1 MDRVFNFSAG
11 PSAMPLEILEEAKA
25 DLLNYKGC
33 GMSVMEMS
41 HRSQDFQEI
50 IDAAEADL
58 RDLMRIPENYRVLFL
73 QGGGTLQF
81 SMVPINL
88 LRNTK
93 KADYVLTGMWA
104 KKACAEAEKFGD
116 IRVAASSEDD
126 HFHFVPKLSA
136 GDFRSDADYVYIT
149 TNNTIYGTRYNYIPD
164 TGGIV
169 LAADQSSN
177 FLSEVYDVNDFGL
190 IYAGAQKNVGPA
202 GVTIVIIREDLLGH
216 APSGTP
222 IYLDYKTHAD
232 KGSMYNTPPCFS
244 IYMAGLTF
252 KWLKR
257 YGGIE
262 AIQQHNIEK
271 SERLYS
277 AIDNS
282 DLFNCPVR
290 REDRSRMNVVFSTGS
305 KEIDAAF
312 ITEAKEA
319 GLVNLKGHRSVGG
332 MRASIFN
339 AMPDEGVD
347 ALISFM
353 KAFEK
358 KGQNK

>member
-1 MDRVFNFSAG
+1 
-11 PSAMPLEILEEAKA
+11 MPLEVLEEAKN
-25 DLLNYKGC
+25 DMLNYKGC

-41 HRSQDFQEI
+41 HRSQDFQNI
-50 IDAAEADL
+50 IDTAEADL
-58 RDLMRIPENYRVLFL
+58 RDLMKIPDNYTVLFL

-88 LRNTK
+88 LRNTG
-93 KADYVLTGMWA
+93 KADYIVTGTWA
-104 KKACAEAEKFGD
+104 KKACSEASKFGD
-116 IRVAASSEDD
+116 IRVAASSEQDK
-126 HFHFVPKLSA
+126 FTWVPKLSA

-177 FLSEVYDVNDFGL
+177 FLSEEYNVSDFGL

-202 GVTIVIIREDLLGH
+202 GVTIVIIRNDLLGH
-216 APSGTP
+216 APENTP
-222 IYLDYKTHAD
+222 LYLDYKIHAD

-252 KWLKR
+252 QWIKKT
-257 YGGIE
+257 GGVKAIE
-262 AIQQHNIEK
+262 QRNIDQA
-271 SERLYS
+271 SRLYS

-282 DLFNCPVR
+282 HLFHAPVR
-290 REDRSRMNVVFSTGS
+290 AEDRSRMNIVFTTGDDELNAKFVS
-305 KEIDAAF
+305 
-312 ITEAKEA
+312 EAKQK
-319 GLVNLKGHRSVGG
+319 GLVNLKGHRSLGG
-332 MRASIFN
+332 MRASLYN

-347 ALISFM
+347 ALITFI
-353 KAFEK
+353 KDFERSN
-358 KGQNK
+358 NK

>member
-1 MDRVFNFSAG
+1 
-11 PSAMPLEILEEAKA
+11 MPLEVLEEAKN
-25 DLLNYKGC
+25 DMLNYKGC

-41 HRSQDFQEI
+41 HRSQDFQNI
-50 IDAAEADL
+50 IDTAEADL
-58 RDLMRIPENYRVLFL
+58 RDLMKIPDNYTVLFL

-88 LRNTK
+88 LRNTG
-93 KADYVLTGMWA
+93 KADYIVTGTWA
-104 KKACAEAEKFGD
+104 KKACSEASKFGD
-116 IRVAASSEDD
+116 IRVAASSEQDK
-126 HFHFVPKLSA
+126 FTWVPKLSA

-177 FLSEVYDVNDFGL
+177 FLSEEYNVSDFGL

-202 GVTIVIIREDLLGH
+202 GVTIVIIRNDLLGH
-216 APSGTP
+216 APENTP
-222 IYLDYKTHAD
+222 LYLDYKIHAD

-252 KWLKR
+252 QWIKKN
-257 YGGIE
+257 GGVKAIE
-262 AIQQHNIEK
+262 QRNIDQA
-271 SERLYS
+271 SRLYS

-282 DLFNCPVR
+282 HLFHAPVR
-290 REDRSRMNVVFSTGS
+290 AEDRSRMNIVFTTGDDELNAKFVS
-305 KEIDAAF
+305 
-312 ITEAKEA
+312 EAKQK
-319 GLVNLKGHRSVGG
+319 GLVNLKGHRSLGG
-332 MRASIFN
+332 MRASLYN

-347 ALISFM
+347 ALITFI
-353 KAFEK
+353 KDFERSN
-358 KGQNK
+358 NK